1 MKRILFALAINA
13 ALVTAAH
20 AQTSIADRP
29 ITDKPIAVQPGW
41 QSRVISAGEL
51 TPTPEMWFYEQE
63 RKRWDDPEALVHA
76 AAQQKAAERHERIA
90 AMNWYGLSNSR
101 PQASP
106 DPVHGNY
113 SPRWS
118 SNGYMPS
125 QWIGTAGG
133 NTVILQ
139 ADRGTSRY

>member
-1 MKRILFALAINA
+1 MKRIFLALSIQAMLVA
-13 ALVTAAH
+13 A
-20 AQTSIADRP
+20 AQAQRPVDRP
-29 ITDKPIAVQPGW
+29 ITDQPIQVQSGL
-41 QSRVISAGEL
+41 QNRVVSSGEL

-63 RKRWDDPEALVHA
+63 RKRWDDPQSLVHA
-76 AAQQKAAERHERIA
+76 AAEQKANQRRERMA
-90 AMNWYGLSNSR
+90 SMNWYGLSNLR

-125 QWIGTAGG
+125 QWIGARGE

-139 ADRGTSRY
+139 AGRGAARY